1 MAFGKQEGGGRR
13 EEGRDAHFNRYFCSK
28 CVLELEE
35 QTSANESV
43 LREAVSFFRIS

>member
-1 MAFGKQEGGGRR
+1 MAFGKQEGGGR